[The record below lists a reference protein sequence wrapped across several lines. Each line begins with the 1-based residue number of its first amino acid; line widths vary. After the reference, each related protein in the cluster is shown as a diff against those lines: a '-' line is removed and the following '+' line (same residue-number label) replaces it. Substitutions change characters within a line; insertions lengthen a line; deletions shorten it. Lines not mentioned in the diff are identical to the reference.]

1 MSEQTLVNAP
11 EQSPGAPAP
20 TPTEV
25 FGGKEPAAVP
35 AEPPAAEP
43 TPAGEPAEVTV
54 DYRALYEKAQ
64 AEARALA
71 DAAKAADAEVASF
84 KSRLAEME
92 VSVLRHQ
99 EAARV
104 NLPADLAARLKGE
117 TAAEIA
123 ADARKLAA
131 LVAPKPVTGKGGLEP
146 DAPAEHDPE
155 AITRRIRAISF

>member
-1 MSEQTLVNAP
+1 MSEQTPSEAP
-11 EQSPGAPAP
+11 EQPQAAPAP
-20 TPTEV
+20 TPAEV

-35 AEPPAAEP
+35 AEPPAAGPAP
-43 TPAGEPAEVTV
+43 TGEPAEAAV

-71 DAAKAADAEVASF
+71 DAAKAADAEAADY
-84 KSRLAEME
+84 KNRLAEME

-104 NLPADLAARLKGE
+104 NLPADLAARLRGE
-117 TAAEIA
+117 TPEEIA